1 MKLEPEAFVFEQK
14 KGKPDYECS
23 KPNFYCNSI
32 ILLLI
37 TDSFS
42 LCSWSK
48 TSLIHYSCPPL
59 KRRRN
64 WQGYLLCLIYG
75 GYFFLLW
82 WLTANVSGKLVM
94 FKSVHLKSLVI
105 CQTSQV
111 ILAVEEDKKTANL
124 NWSFFLSVLISVT
137 EGMKC
142 VFVLILF
149 YRKTNIHKVRWDLMH
164 IDYSRD
170 PRIESGE
177 KSPIKEFPFS
187 INCTFKQLTNTTHAH
202 PWIGSEYC

>member
-1 MKLEPEAFVFEQK
+1 MSDSFLFPEIWNNKVGPVLLVSSHSLVWLHFNLPSHYSKWKMKLEPEAFVFEQK

-82 WLTANVSGKLVM
+82 WLTEKCVRET
-94 FKSVHLKSLVI
+94 
-105 CQTSQV
+105 CY
-111 ILAVEEDKKTANL
+111 
-124 NWSFFLSVLISVT
+124 VLISTYEVT
-137 EGMKC
+137 RYLPNKSSHSGSWRRQKDSRW
-142 VFVLILF
+142 FKLVLFSFCFNLSDGGNGVCF
-149 YRKTNIHKVRWDLMH
+149 CS
-164 IDYSRD
+164 YS
-170 PRIESGE
+170 
-177 KSPIKEFPFS
+177 
-187 INCTFKQLTNTTHAH
+187 LL
-202 PWIGSEYC
+202 